1 MLENWFYKMKPY
13 LVYLF
18 LAYAGFTLALVDIS
32 LEASVALAPLVY
44 FAWLGGTRY
53 SDPLN
58 VVFYA
63 YNEEEEA
70 PDIDFICYVIEDVE
84 NQPVR
89 LVHLH
94 ADDFKGLDE
103 VCEDDEG
110 TDNF

>member
-53 SDPLN
+53 SENLKVVLYIYKEDEDAADPDFVCRLI
-58 VVFYA
+58 
-63 YNEEEEA
+63 EEA
-70 PDIDFICYVIEDVE
+70 E
-84 NQPVR
+84 NQPVE
-89 LVHLH
+89 LIVFT
-94 ADDFKGLDE
+94 AEDFKMY
-103 VCEDDEG
+103 EDDEG